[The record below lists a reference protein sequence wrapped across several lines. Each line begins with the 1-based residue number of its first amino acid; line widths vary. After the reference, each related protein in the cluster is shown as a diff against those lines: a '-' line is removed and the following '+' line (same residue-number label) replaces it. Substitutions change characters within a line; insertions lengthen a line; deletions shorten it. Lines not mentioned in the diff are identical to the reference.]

1 MKEYKTF
8 HFDDTPTGRAKMATL
23 IDSMS
28 HEGWQI
34 KSKEASSQGWD
45 AGATCCLGCL
55 FLPLALLG
63 KKHNVITLI
72 MEREKA
78 ETKPVGTV

>member
-8 HFDDTPTGRAKMATL
+8 HFNDTPAGRAKMSQT
-23 IDSMS
+23 IDGLSA
-28 HEGWQI
+28 EGWQL

-63 KKHNVITLI
+63 KKHNVITVI
-72 MEREKA
+72 MERDKVEVPAQK
-78 ETKPVGTV
+78 